1 MNCCIEKE
9 WLEHVARKYMLH
21 GSFHPDIGLF
31 NGRMGMVL
39 FYFHYARY
47 TGNSLYED
55 FAMILLESIYEE
67 ISVETPIGLARGLSG
82 IGWGIL
88 HLHNHHFI
96 EGFIDDTLVEVDRKV
111 SEYHLLRMNGLSLES
126 GFEGIALYLSDRLV
140 DTTNFDRDYK
150 EEFRQKCIETGWQ
163 KPISSLKTVLEKM
176 NEHVSEETVDSWQK
190 GLIYLCEHE
199 ETVYCQ

>member
-1 MNCCIEKE
+1 MNHYKDKE
-9 WLEHVARKYMLH
+9 WLEHVARNCMLH

-39 FYFHYARY
+39 FYFHYAHY

-55 FAMILLESIYEE
+55 FAMELLESIYEE
-67 ISVETPIGLARGLSG
+67 ISVETPIGLARGLCG

-96 EGFIDDTLVEVDRKV
+96 EGFIDETLVDVDRKI
-111 SEYHLLRMNGLSLES
+111 SEYHLLRMNDLSLES
-126 GFEGIALYLSDRLV
+126 GFEGIALYLSSRLV
-140 DTTNFDRDYK
+140 DSTNFDKDYK
-150 EEFRQKCIETGWQ
+150 EEFKQKCMVTGWQ
-163 KPISSLKTVLEKM
+163 KPISSLKIVLKKM
-176 NEHVSEETVDSWQK
+176 NEYIPDATVDSWQR

-199 ETVYCQ
+199 EIVCYQ

>member
-21 GSFHPDIGLF
+21 GSFHPDIGIF

-47 TGNSLYED
+47 TSNSLYED
-55 FAMILLESIYEE
+55 FAMELLEDIYEE
-67 ISVETPIGLARGLSG
+67 ISLDTPIGLARGLCG

-88 HLHNHHFI
+88 HLQEYHFI
-96 EGFIDDTLVEVDRKV
+96 EGLIDETLVDVDRKI
-111 SEYHLLRMNGLSLES
+111 SEYHLLRMNDLSLES
-126 GFEGIALYLSDRLV
+126 GFDGIALYLSDRLT
-140 DTTNFDRDYK
+140 DSDNFDETFK
-150 EEFRQKCIETGWQ
+150 EEFKRKCIETGWQ
-163 KPISSLKTVLEKM
+163 RPASSLKIVLEKM
-176 NEHVSEETVDSWQK
+176 NEYIPEKAVDSWQK

-199 ETVYCQ
+199 EIVCCQ